1 MPSIQSLT
9 MTYDALNEHVTFSEG
24 DQVTG
29 KVTLV
34 LLKDT
39 TIESLFIKLKGDA
52 EVRWTKRSGDKTY
65 TYQAHKRY
73 FKFKQFLIDE
83 QSSATVL
90 PKGSHVFGFR
100 FFIPSQSMPS
110 SFRGNHGKIVYKL
123 EAKLNRSWR
132 MDNTVEKEIKFVSK
146 NLPNQQVIMA
156 PLVGST
162 EKDVGIF
169 SSGRITLNA
178 TIDKG
183 AYAPGETMVFSAKV
197 NNSSSSEMIPKFS
210 LEQKIVY
217 HAKGHSKCETKRI
230 HKIAENLIQA
240 KTEKQ
245 IKCTMRIP
253 NDQEMT
259 IINCDIISVNYTAK
273 VYLDISFAFDP
284 EILLPVIILPFALAS
299 ASPNHTAEG
308 AVGGLSSSIFPYP
321 RSPQSAHS
329 DRSGYPGPQGYSAAP
344 PAYPAHPPVVA
355 GFSGAYPSAPPP
367 VGGHYSNPVPQAT
380 SQYGNPFTAS
390 SVALHPPPPSAP
402 PAPSAPSI
410 QPLPSPS
417 PTAPS
422 YNLLPSAPAM
432 NMDFLSQSDEPP
444 PSYSLLFPDSDTSNA
459 K

>member
-1 MPSIQSLT
+1 MLQRPSRLT

-83 QSSATVL
+83 QSSGRRGEVGGGGATVL

-146 NLPNQQVIMA
+146 NLPNQQA

-183 AYAPGETMVFSAKV
+183 AYAPGMKSLYFLFFVVRILSKIFLLQTTDNIKPERFV
-197 NNSSSSEMIPKFS
+197 KF
-210 LEQKIVY
+210 
-217 HAKGHSKCETKRI
+217 
-230 HKIAENLIQA
+230 
-240 KTEKQ
+240 EKQ

>member
-146 NLPNQQVIMA
+146 NLPNQQA

-183 AYAPGETMVFSAKV
+183 AYAPGMKSLYFLFFVVRILSKIFLLQTTDNIKPERFV
-197 NNSSSSEMIPKFS
+197 KFGIFGYTCV
-210 LEQKIVY
+210 L
-217 HAKGHSKCETKRI
+217 
-230 HKIAENLIQA
+230 
-240 KTEKQ
+240 
-245 IKCTMRIP
+245 IP

-284 EILLPVIILPFALAS
+284 EILLPVIILPFFEEVYFW
-299 ASPNHTAEG
+299 PFK
-308 AVGGLSSSIFPYP
+308 ICI
-321 RSPQSAHS
+321 RKQSHLCVCMCV
-329 DRSGYPGPQGYSAAP
+329 R
-344 PAYPAHPPVVA
+344 
-355 GFSGAYPSAPPP
+355 
-367 VGGHYSNPVPQAT
+367 
-380 SQYGNPFTAS
+380 
-390 SVALHPPPPSAP
+390 L
-402 PAPSAPSI
+402 
-410 QPLPSPS
+410 
-417 PTAPS
+417 
-422 YNLLPSAPAM
+422 M
-432 NMDFLSQSDEPP
+432 N
-444 PSYSLLFPDSDTSNA
+444 
-459 K
+459 